1 MSEATDKMKG
11 EVRVYLTPS
20 FPPHL
25 PLLGS
30 CYCCG
35 FSGPPPTGPFHQ
47 DNLMTTVD
55 DCVPFRLPCKV
66 DKQLSSGRCHPSNV
80 TPVLPRPFPMLPSP
94 WTSSGTGVNLLSFS
108 IPCLSLSIVGE
119 LKGET
124 GKGLC
129 IPEIFM

>member
-11 EVRVYLTPS
+11 QVGVYLTPP

-30 CYCCG
+30 RYCYG
-35 FSGPPPTGPFHQ
+35 FSGPEPTGPLHE
-47 DNLMTTVD
+47 DNLVTIGGD
-55 DCVPFRLPCKV
+55 RIPFRLLCHM
-66 DKQLSSGRCHPSNV
+66 DTQLSAGRCHPSNV
-80 TPVLPRPFPMLPSP
+80 TPVLPRPPMLPPP
-94 WTSSGTGVNLLSFS
+94 WTSSGTGVSLLSIS
-108 IPCLSLSIVGE
+108 VPCLSLSIVGE
-119 LKGET
+119 LQGET